1 MLGCVLGY
9 LVNVFYG
16 HTGNSVQQWRMKSIG
31 SGQEEGQVSNVARV
45 YLIDHPVQ
53 RDQRLFQQHLLEPLS
68 WGELGLV
75 QHQVQPVGRL
85 QPLAAALA
93 QPLQQADVLA
103 VGVVSVRR
111 ISPYPLG
118 NGKGDGVELA
128 EVALCNHFV
137 HVLDHALVEAW
148 AGQHGEH
155 PGQHGH
161 LIGVEAALQ
170 RAATQNVYQH
180 TSEIGMIES
189 KLINTNL
196 TKMVLRAAK
205 SSGF

>member
-1 MLGCVLGY
+1 
-9 LVNVFYG
+9 
-16 HTGNSVQQWRMKSIG
+16 MKSIG

-53 RDQRLFQQHLLEPLS
+53 RDERLVQQHLLEPLS
-68 WGELGLV
+68 WGEFGLV

-128 EVALCNHFV
+128 EVALRYHFV
-137 HVLDHALVEAW
+137 HMPDHVLVEAW

-161 LIGVEAALQ
+161 LIGVKAALQ
-170 RAATQNVYQH
+170 KAATQNVYQC
-180 TSEIGMIES
+180 TSETGKLKS